1 MYTKVRDMEDKNKMI
16 QTEKKLVKMEKKK
29 SQTRKFLEDNV

>member
-16 QTEKKLVKMEKKK
+16 QTEKKLVKMEKKSHFK
-29 SQTRKFLEDNV
+29 ISN